1 MLEFEKDIWR
11 SQNDTP
17 PVAAKIGTPAL
28 LEQLGEECAE
38 LGKAALKEARRLR
51 GENPTPVTEAEARAN
66 LAEEAA
72 DVLNCLVELS
82 RIYFDVDQY
91 GTTISIP
98 QSWKFLIFTPDS
110 YFVDIRHRAQKCS
123 MIQVVHRWIIPIE

>member
-17 PVAAKIGTPAL
+17 PIAAKIGTPAL

-72 DVLNCLVELS
+72 DFFKKKEGKN
-82 RIYFDVDQY
+82 
-91 GTTISIP
+91 
-98 QSWKFLIFTPDS
+98 K
-110 YFVDIRHRAQKCS
+110 
-123 MIQVVHRWIIPIE
+123 

>member
-17 PVAAKIGTPAL
+17 PVATKIGTPAL

-51 GENPTPVTEAEARAN
+51 GKT
-66 LAEEAA
+66 LH
-72 DVLNCLVELS
+72 LS
-82 RIYFDVDQY
+82 R
-91 GTTISIP
+91 
-98 QSWKFLIFTPDS
+98 
-110 YFVDIRHRAQKCS
+110 RQKPVQIWRKKRR
-123 MIQVVHRWIIPIE
+123 MF

>member
-51 GENPTPVTEAEARAN
+51 GENPTPVTEAEARSN

-91 GTTISIP
+91 GT
-98 QSWKFLIFTPDS
+98 
-110 YFVDIRHRAQKCS
+110 IRERK
-123 MIQVVHRWIIPIE
+123 VKR